1 MVRSAAACLW
11 CLGICLVGAAA
22 CSRSPEHPRVEAVDG
37 RVRLPLA
44 EVGDGGVHFYT
55 YVAAGGE
62 PVTFL
67 VRTDREGVVRTHLDA
82 CFSCYRYRRGFV
94 VEGHEVVCRACRY
107 AYDLGDAEWDYIGA
121 CAPIPLSAALAGG
134 ELVIEAARLEAAARF
149 F

>member
-1 MVRSAAACLW
+1 VRAAAACAA
-11 CLGICLVGAAA
+11 CLAVLLSCAAA
-22 CSRSPEHPRVEAVDG
+22 CSRTPRYPLVEAVDG

-44 EVGDGGVHFYT
+44 AVDDGGVHFYT

-67 VRTDREGVVRTHLDA
+67 VRSDGDGVLRTHLDA
-82 CFSCYRYRRGFV
+82 CFSCYRYRMGFV

-107 AYDLGDAEWDYIGA
+107 AYDLAEAEWDYIGA
-121 CAPIPLSAALAGG
+121 CAPIPLHSAVIGG
-134 ELVIEAARLEAAARF
+134 ELVVERARLEKAARF